1 MGCKLGPRDVVL
13 VFTDDPKFDEP
24 ALTGAL
30 GAGAGYVC
38 ALGSRRA
45 GRAGPVPPPRPS
57 AGGMSLRLHAPC
69 GLDLG
74 ARTPE
79 ETALSILAEVVAART
94 GRSGESLRA
103 TSGPIHGDTE
113 PADAIDTEDG
123 P

>member
-1 MGCKLGPRDVVL
+1 
-13 VFTDDPKFDEP
+13 
-24 ALTGAL
+24 LTGAL
-30 GAGAGYVC
+30 RAGAGYVG
-38 ALGSRRA
+38 ALGSRRTQAERVQRLRLA
-45 GRAGPVPPPRPS
+45 GMREDELA
-57 AGGMSLRLHAPC
+57 RLHAPC

-103 TSGPIHGDTE
+103 TSGPIQAATE
-113 PADAIDTEDG
+113 PAEAIDTEEG